1 MNAAQGNKQ
10 IISKKQIYQ
19 ILFILYALGPASNLF
34 IFVKKVQSG
43 KMFYCQQRSNQ
54 GNLVGATSKNGNRIG
69 SKRNLQCII
78 YPLEGTISVM

>member
-54 GNLVGATSKNGNRIG
+54 GNLGNGIPKMIVRYAIKEIL
-69 SKRNLQCII
+69 SA
-78 YPLEGTISVM
+78 S